1 MNIYDQRKIDKRL
14 IELDGTI
21 NKSRLGANAIL
32 GVSIAT
38 MRAAAK
44 SLDMELYRYIG
55 GINAS
60 KMPTPML
67 NILNG
72 GKHADN
78 NINIQEFMIV
88 PKKNAKFKEKMEI
101 ASEIYRELKN
111 VLKKSAKSVGVGDE
125 GGFAPDLEGDEDAL
139 KLILEAIG
147 KAGYTAGKDV
157 FLALDIAAN
166 EMYEEAKKIK
176 EGGKYY
182 FGKTDKLKTVDEMIE
197 YYDDICRRYPIVSI
211 EDGLA
216 EDDFE
221 GWKNLS
227 DKLKDK
233 IKLVGDDLFVTN
245 KERLLMGID
254 KNIANSILIKPNQIG
269 TVTETLDTVKLAKE
283 NGYETIVSHRSGE
296 TEDTFISDLSFAL
309 NIEKVKFGAPC
320 RTDRICKYNRL
331 LEIENDLL
339 K

>member
-38 MRAAAK
+38 LKAAAK
-44 SLDMELYRYIG
+44 SLNMEVYRYIG
-55 GINAS
+55 GINGC
-60 KMPTPML
+60 KMPTPMF

-88 PKKNAKFKEKMEI
+88 PNKNIKFKEKMEI
-101 ASEIYRELKN
+101 AFDIYNELKK
-111 VLKKSAKSVGVGDE
+111 VLKKVGKSVGVGDE
-125 GGFAPDLEGDEDAL
+125 GGFAPDLEGDEDAI

-147 KAGYTAGKDV
+147 KSGHRAGEDV

-182 FGKTDKLKTVDEMIE
+182 FWKTGKLKNVDEMIE
-197 YYDDICRRYPIVSI
+197 YYNDISRRYPIISI
-211 EDGLA
+211 EDCLS
-216 EDDFE
+216 EDDFD
-221 GWKNLS
+221 GWKKVS
-227 DKLKDK
+227 DNLKDK

-245 KERLLMGID
+245 KERLLLGIE
-254 KNIANSILIKPNQIG
+254 KKLANSILIKPNQIG
-269 TVTETLDTVKLAKE
+269 TVTETLDTIKLAKE
-283 NGYETIVSHRSGE
+283 YGYETIVSHRSGE
-296 TEDTFISDLSFAL
+296 TEDTFISDLACGI